1 MNEKSYGPYLRA
13 LRGSRALTIEK
24 LSKQIGIS
32 SQYLSEMERGGRKCL
47 NEDKAAALSQVLS
60 LSEHEYEL
68 LVELAE
74 ETKRR
79 VAIPADVK
87 AFIELNPYI
96 IDEIRCVMEHGER
109 YRAS

>member
-1 MNEKSYGPYLRA
+1 MGNRLCYGEYLRM
-13 LRGSRALTIEK
+13 LRKSRNLTISE
-24 LSKQIGIS
+24 LSKAIEIS

-74 ETKRR
+74 ETK
-79 VAIPADVK
+79 
-87 AFIELNPYI
+87 
-96 IDEIRCVMEHGER
+96 
-109 YRAS
+109 